1 MEKAH
6 VQSLFDSIAH
16 RYDLLNHLLSGG
28 VDLYWRRKA
37 VEQMRDIHPRRIL
50 DVAAGTADF
59 AIAALRLKPEKVI
72 GVDISE
78 RMLELGREKIGKR
91 RLGSVIE
98 LRAGDA
104 EALPFDEGSF
114 DAAMVAF
121 GARNFENLD
130 RGLREM
136 HRVIRPGGKIVV
148 LEFSRPRAF
157 PFKQIYLL
165 YFRKILPLIG
175 NSVSGHNEAYQYLS
189 DSVMQFPEGVEFVAR
204 LSNVGF
210 SRPGQKRLT
219 FGIVTI
225 YSGIRN

>member
-1 MEKAH
+1 
-6 VQSLFDSIAH
+6 
-16 RYDLLNHLLSGG
+16 
-28 VDLYWRRKA
+28 
-37 VEQMRDIHPRRIL
+37 MRDIHPRRIL

-210 SRPGQKRLT
+210 SRPGQERLT